1 MIAIFKVI
9 NFDKALLDQVFK
21 AIVNLAKAYP

>member
-1 MIAIFKVI
+1 MLAVFKVI
-9 NFDKALLDQVFK
+9 NFDKALLDQAFK